1 MERVIVSYADGSV
14 NGRAVIRWAAQEA
27 ALRGL
32 PLRDVHGSPPEVPD
46 ATRLVV
52 AAVPGLDV
60 PAFSAHPLVLL
71 PERCTA
77 RRAALTAPEVV
88 LGLNARQPATEA
100 VDFAFDTARL
110 WGVRLR
116 VVHAWHFPSCAA
128 ELPFGVPEA
137 DRAAWEDQEVQLLA
151 DALRSWREKY
161 PEVHVLED
169 VRLFT
174 PADALVERSMG
185 AGLVVVGR
193 RSESEPGTTARA
205 VLRDARCPVA
215 VVPS

>member
-1 MERVIVSYADGSV
+1 VA
-14 NGRAVIRWAAQEA
+14 
-27 ALRGL
+27 L
-32 PLRDVHGSPPEVPD
+32 PL
-46 ATRLVV
+46 LY
-52 AAVPGLDV
+52 
-60 PAFSAHPLVLL
+60 
-71 PERCTA
+71 
-77 RRAALTAPEVV
+77 
-88 LGLNARQPATEA
+88 
-100 VDFAFDTARL
+100 
-110 WGVRLR
+110 
-116 VVHAWHFPSCAA
+116 A
-128 ELPFGVPEA
+128 ELPFGVQEA

>member
-14 NGRAVIRWAAQEA
+14 NGRAVIRWAAREA

-32 PLRDVHGSPPEVPD
+32 SLRDVHGSPPDVPD
-46 ATRLVV
+46 TTRLVV

-60 PAFSAHPLVLL
+60 PAFSAHPLVLV

-77 RRAALTAPEVV
+77 RRAAHAVPEVV
-88 LGLNARQPATEA
+88 LGLNARRPAPGA
-100 VDFAFDTARL
+100 VDFAFDAARL
-110 WGVRLR
+110 RGVRLR
-116 VVHAWHFPSCAA
+116 VVHAWQFPSRAA
-128 ELPFGVPEA
+128 EPPFGVPEE
-137 DRAAWEDQEVQLLA
+137 DRGAWEDQEVRQLA
-151 DALRSWREKY
+151 DVLRPWREKY
-161 PEVHVLED
+161 PEVQVLED

-174 PADALVERSMG
+174 PAHALVERSTG

-193 RSESEPGTTARA
+193 RSESEPGTVARA
-205 VLRDARCPVA
+205 LSRDARCPVA